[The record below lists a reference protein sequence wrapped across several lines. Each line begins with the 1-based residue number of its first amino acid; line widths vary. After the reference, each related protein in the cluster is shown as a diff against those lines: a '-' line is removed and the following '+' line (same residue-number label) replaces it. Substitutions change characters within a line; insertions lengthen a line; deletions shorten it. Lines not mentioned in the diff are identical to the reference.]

1 MAGTVVLTGILVYTD
16 LAAQVKEQ
24 GSLGEST
31 LAPLP
36 VPSDVVPSS
45 YPDPTFSIFPPD
57 TSTHTC
63 KQTLGTESW
72 HHPEGLQ
79 SGNEVA
85 CWRDFT
91 VTSESPWVSLKLYG
105 KQPFQVSHTQF
116 FSLQW

>member
-1 MAGTVVLTGILVYTD
+1 MVCQALCLM
-16 LAAQVKEQ
+16 LKSKAAVAELPFVRFHIQCHDMEKKERQ
-24 GSLGEST
+24 EK
-31 LAPLP
+31 P
-36 VPSDVVPSS
+36 
-45 YPDPTFSIFPPD
+45 
-57 TSTHTC
+57 HTC

-116 FSLQW
+116 FSLQWYLN